1 MDRIFICF
9 LINQLIHVY
18 QLSHCYNLLF
28 NELKDFPDPE
38 FFDAC
43 RHLSQIVDRGN
54 ITVFLAKLYAEQM
67 IASKVESAQTL
78 TASLPDNVPD
88 LMLHYINELNRDVHK
103 DKLEDLYRDE
113 GEEYEREHGPQH
125 QSRVTTGR
133 DSYESE
139 ARARRAM
146 RMRGNRLPLP

>member
-1 MDRIFICF
+1 MNIYDRI
-9 LINQLIHVY
+9 INI
-18 QLSHCYNLLF
+18 LL
-28 NELKDFPDPE
+28 ESRIEDYL
-38 FFDAC
+38 
-43 RHLSQIVDRGN
+43 DRLDEGKKK
-54 ITVFLAKLYAEQM
+54 KLR
-67 IASKVESAQTL
+67 
-78 TASLPDNVPD
+78 N
-88 LMLHYINELNRDVHK
+88 K